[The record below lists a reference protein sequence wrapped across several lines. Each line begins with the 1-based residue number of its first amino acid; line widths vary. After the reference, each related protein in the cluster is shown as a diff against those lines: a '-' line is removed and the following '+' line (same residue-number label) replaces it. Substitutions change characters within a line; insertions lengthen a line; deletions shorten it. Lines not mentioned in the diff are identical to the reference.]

1 MQKNDIYETE
11 ITAYTSEGLGICRI
25 EGMVVFVP
33 ETAVGDKLLVR
44 ILKITKNA
52 AYGKKEKLLVPA
64 HCRIANDCSAF
75 PKCGG
80 CDFRHISYEEELQ
93 FKYNRVTEALK
104 RIGGLSLIPEAIIPS
119 NSIVGYRNKAQFP
132 VQLQNGKIAI
142 GFYRQHSHDVV
153 SFNQCHIQNEL
164 CNKVIPV
171 IQQWM
176 EENRIAPYDEATGR
190 GIVRHIYIRTS
201 TAFGDALVCLI
212 TAVKKLP
219 ASERLCS
226 LLTAQ
231 FPQIKG
237 ILQCYHPAR
246 TNKILGNDFQTL
258 YGNNQIQD
266 KIGGLIYQISPQS
279 FFQVNTAQAEKLYQ
293 KAKDYANLTGEETVI
308 DLFCGTGTI
317 GLFMADSAKK
327 VLGIEIVPEAI
338 ENAVQNAHMNH
349 ISNAEF
355 RVGNAA
361 NITVSD
367 LPQNEKTV
375 VVVDPP
381 RKGLSS
387 SLIQTIHA
395 LSPLRIVY
403 ISCDPA
409 TMARDIKE
417 FSELGWNAERC
428 CVIDMFPRTR
438 HVETVVLL
446 GRKKSTDDIVYAYVD
461 YETTII

>member
-1 MQKNDIYETE
+1 
-11 ITAYTSEGLGICRI
+11 
-25 EGMVVFVP
+25 
-33 ETAVGDKLLVR
+33 
-44 ILKITKNA
+44 
-52 AYGKKEKLLVPA
+52 
-64 HCRIANDCSAF
+64 
-75 PKCGG
+75 
-80 CDFRHISYEEELQ
+80 
-93 FKYNRVTEALK
+93 
-104 RIGGLSLIPEAIIPS
+104 
-119 NSIVGYRNKAQFP
+119 
-132 VQLQNGKIAI
+132 
-142 GFYRQHSHDVV
+142 
-153 SFNQCHIQNEL
+153 
-164 CNKVIPV
+164 
-171 IQQWM
+171 
-176 EENRIAPYDEATGR
+176 
-190 GIVRHIYIRTS
+190 
-201 TAFGDALVCLI
+201 
-212 TAVKKLP
+212 
-219 ASERLCS
+219 
-226 LLTAQ
+226 
-231 FPQIKG
+231 
-237 ILQCYHPAR
+237 
-246 TNKILGNDFQTL
+246 
-258 YGNNQIQD
+258 
-266 KIGGLIYQISPQS
+266 
-279 FFQVNTAQAEKLYQ
+279 
-293 KAKDYANLTGEETVI
+293 
-308 DLFCGTGTI
+308 
-317 GLFMADSAKK
+317 MADSAKK